1 MTELRWDLL
10 KSERLKKTRGVSFDE
25 ITQAKFVG
33 ARRHPARTLQEI
45 MLFEHKG
52 YIWVVPF
59 MRSGGD
65 IFLKTLYPSRK
76 YTRLYKRGE
85 LR

>member
-1 MTELRWDLL
+1 MKELRWDLL
-10 KSERLKKTRGVSFDE
+10 KSGRLKQTRGASFEE
-25 ITQAKFVG
+25 IVQSKLLGVK
-33 ARRHPARTLQEI
+33 RHPRKEHQSI

-59 MRSGGD
+59 VD
-65 IFLKTLYPSRK
+65 TEHEIFLKTLYPSRK
-76 YTRLYKRGE
+76 YTKASKRGE